1 MPVSLFLINKQVYL
15 THMNIIRGQWTMKL
29 RHFIPQTLKYKL
41 FLAFLLV
48 ILLPIIIL
56 NMTHVQKFETLM
68 REQVSSQN
76 LEQMTTITS
85 SLGSLLSVS
94 EKTFTLIEQDSF
106 VTAILRNPEAG
117 GSYASFQQRQKIEEK
132 FNAINNSVFIANSY
146 VYYTVLDAE
155 DHVYTSYGP
164 THILSHAALSAMPV
178 IQDAFL
184 GRSLSKWQ
192 LEEGGLTSAFGIQ
205 PSLLTMYKGLRDEN
219 NRVYAVVRIGV
230 DYQSW
235 LRSAIPSPIND
246 ELYVLASAEGEI
258 YGRSNTSNALALPN
272 PLNTLGW
279 EPTGS
284 KVENDHIISF
294 SKIPSLN
301 WYLIKSIPTKY
312 LFHKVNQLQ
321 QSYILTTLIIAVLF
335 IVMTFL
341 ISTTITRPLQLLQ
354 RKMSDVVKRNLKIQL
369 PEESYKG
376 EILTFIQA
384 FNKMVRD
391 VESLLNRLK
400 EEERHKEAMRFQ
412 MLLSQMNPHFL
423 LNTLNTVKWLAI
435 ELGNHQIPEVC
446 ESLGK
451 LLEAGMRLDVDLIHL
466 EHEIELAQRYIRIQ
480 QLRYDREFDVDITFD
495 PELRHALIPKLSLQ
509 PLIENSIYHGFAKI
523 ERAGSIQIRVQKQEN
538 KLVIEVEDNGVGVGN
553 AGSTSGTGNGIAL
566 KNLEERLVLLFRK
579 EGTLAIESI
588 PIGTLV
594 RIRIPFL
601 LSPPYSKGESL
612 HVDSSLGRR

>member
-1 MPVSLFLINKQVYL
+1 
-15 THMNIIRGQWTMKL
+15 
-29 RHFIPQTLKYKL
+29 
-41 FLAFLLV
+41 
-48 ILLPIIIL
+48 
-56 NMTHVQKFETLM
+56 
-68 REQVSSQN
+68 
-76 LEQMTTITS
+76 
-85 SLGSLLSVS
+85 
-94 EKTFTLIEQDSF
+94 
-106 VTAILRNPEAG
+106 
-117 GSYASFQQRQKIEEK
+117 
-132 FNAINNSVFIANSY
+132 
-146 VYYTVLDAE
+146 
-155 DHVYTSYGP
+155 
-164 THILSHAALSAMPV
+164 MPV

-184 GRSLSKWQ
+184 GKSLSKWQ

-205 PSLLTMYKGLRDEN
+205 PSLLTMYKGLRRQN

-235 LRSAIPSPIND
+235 LRSAIPSPMND

-284 KVENDHIISF
+284 KVENDHIISY

-321 QSYILTTLIIAVLF
+321 QSYFLTTLIIAVLF

-391 VESLLNRLK
+391 GESSPVKRGRTPQRGYAFPN
-400 EEERHKEAMRFQ
+400 A
-412 MLLSQMNPHFL
+412 LSQMNPHFL

-435 ELGNHQIPEVC
+435 ESAIIKFLKYA
-446 ESLGK
+446 SRS
-451 LLEAGMRLDVDLIHL
+451 AS
-466 EHEIELAQRYIRIQ
+466 YW
-480 QLRYDREFDVDITFD
+480 
-495 PELRHALIPKLSLQ
+495 
-509 PLIENSIYHGFAKI
+509 
-523 ERAGSIQIRVQKQEN
+523 KQECDWMW
-538 KLVIEVEDNGVGVGN
+538 I
-553 AGSTSGTGNGIAL
+553 
-566 KNLEERLVLLFRK
+566 
-579 EGTLAIESI
+579 
-588 PIGTLV
+588 
-594 RIRIPFL
+594 
-601 LSPPYSKGESL
+601 
-612 HVDSSLGRR
+612 